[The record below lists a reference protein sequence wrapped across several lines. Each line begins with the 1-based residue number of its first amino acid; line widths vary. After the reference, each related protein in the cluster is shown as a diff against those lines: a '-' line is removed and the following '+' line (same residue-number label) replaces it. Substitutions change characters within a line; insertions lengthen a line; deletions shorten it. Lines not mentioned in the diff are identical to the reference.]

1 MSLTLRPDTLKRYRG
16 DMDRHVKPRLGQ
28 KRLTQLTAEDLRE
41 LYRFLLEQGR
51 IAPRPG
57 LGPGLSPA
65 TVRGIHA
72 ALHQALQAA
81 ADQGLMPN
89 NPAKHVEPPK
99 VPRNAMNILT
109 EEQLE
114 QFVADNTTGKVL
126 GIFGEETVNV
136 LGVNLD
142 IAEAL
147 GLIGG
152 VD

>member
-1 MSLTLRPDTLKRYRG
+1 M
-16 DMDRHVKPRLGQ
+16 
-28 KRLTQLTAEDLRE
+28 
-41 LYRFLLEQGR
+41 
-51 IAPRPG
+51 
-57 LGPGLSPA
+57 
-65 TVRGIHA
+65 
-72 ALHQALQAA
+72 
-81 ADQGLMPN
+81 
-89 NPAKHVEPPK
+89 
-99 VPRNAMNILT
+99 
-109 EEQLE
+109 E

>member
-1 MSLTLRPDTLKRYRG
+1 MFCRFTILLILESQGKLCFRPVSYTHL
-16 DMDRHVKPRLGQ
+16 
-28 KRLTQLTAEDLRE
+28 
-41 LYRFLLEQGR
+41 
-51 IAPRPG
+51 RPG

-114 QFVADNTTGKVL
+114 VFLAADDKDPIWRDFFYTELTTGCLLYTSRCV
-126 GIFGEETVNV
+126 
-136 LGVNLD
+136 
-142 IAEAL
+142 
-147 GLIGG
+147 
-152 VD
+152 

>member
-1 MSLTLRPDTLKRYRG
+1 MTASGSGLIPSLPLRLDSAVGGTG
-16 DMDRHVKPRLGQ
+16 
-28 KRLTQLTAEDLRE
+28 
-41 LYRFLLEQGR
+41 
-51 IAPRPG
+51 
-57 LGPGLSPA
+57 
-65 TVRGIHA
+65 
-72 ALHQALQAA
+72 
-81 ADQGLMPN
+81 
-89 NPAKHVEPPK
+89 
-99 VPRNAMNILT
+99 LT

>member
-1 MSLTLRPDTLKRYRG
+1 MWEYKEANPLYG
-16 DMDRHVKPRLGQ
+16 DFTTKHWRKLD
-28 KRLTQLTAEDLRE
+28 
-41 LYRFLLEQGR
+41 LYRFPERTDGDLY
-51 IAPRPG
+51 
-57 LGPGLSPA
+57 
-65 TVRGIHA
+65 RGACISFGS
-72 ALHQALQAA
+72 
-81 ADQGLMPN
+81 D
-89 NPAKHVEPPK
+89 
-99 VPRNAMNILT
+99 
-109 EEQLE
+109 EELE

>member
-1 MSLTLRPDTLKRYRG
+1 MVNANGY
-16 DMDRHVKPRLGQ
+16 
-28 KRLTQLTAEDLRE
+28 TQHLPALFSDL
-41 LYRFLLEQGR
+41 LQGYFSYT
-51 IAPRPG
+51 P
-57 LGPGLSPA
+57 
-65 TVRGIHA
+65 
-72 ALHQALQAA
+72 
-81 ADQGLMPN
+81 
-89 NPAKHVEPPK
+89 
-99 VPRNAMNILT
+99 T